1 METGRFLFRV
11 LYYGS
16 RVHLE
21 TFHVLTDGTG
31 AMQFLKAV
39 CYRYCQL
46 AHPDAFTPEQLATP
60 YGTET
65 AGEVQDG
72 YLKHYV
78 PAKSKTFREPGAYH
92 LRGEH
97 RIAGGLG
104 VATALMPVD
113 ALKAAVPPLR
123 RHRGRIPHSRHRP
136 TACTKNTRP
145 ATAAKRPVSIF
156 VPVNLRPIFGTET
169 SLNFFSNLTIILP
182 LARRASPL

>member
-65 AGEVQDG
+65 AGEVPGRIPQALRSG
-72 YLKHYV
+72 QKQNV
-78 PAKSKTFREPGAYH
+78 PRTGRVSS
-92 LRGEH
+92 
-97 RIAGGLG
+97 AGR
-104 VATALMPVD
+104 AP
-113 ALKAAVPPLR
+113 
-123 RHRGRIPHSRHRP
+123 HRGRAGRG
-136 TACTKNTRP
+136 TA
-145 ATAAKRPVSIF
+145 
-156 VPVNLRPIFGTET
+156 
-169 SLNFFSNLTIILP
+169 
-182 LARRASPL
+182 